1 MINKLVLLF
10 FVLSVLM
17 LTQALADTLETTEIQ
32 VTDTLDD
39 YETTPTLGQDTIS
52 KMVVY
57 SSQELDIGGNTLPA
71 DVYIQRLSD
80 TAIIGDPVA
89 VSYPPT
95 DNQLNDVSGNWIV
108 YTAFEWTDSNVGQI
122 RLFDLIDETTNV
134 LEDFY
139 PVREAR
145 VHGSRFAWIEG
156 PSGATRVKLFNME
169 EDFVPK
175 VISSDTEPAGA
186 VEIGDTFVV
195 WQTWVNRQYDIV
207 AYDLRDGTLVTV
219 ADDPVE
225 YERYPS
231 TSGSWVV
238 WETDDLEQP
247 GRDIMA
253 ANLDSGERITVI
265 SDGNL
270 SFTPTIDGDIIAY
283 ESNAAGNFDIYL
295 YRLSERDTFQ
305 VTDHPSNQRLNNV
318 FGNQVAYMDSRN
330 GNTDVFVSTFEF
342 IPEDPCA
349 DLGGDT
355 DGDGVCNANDNCP
368 TVYNPDQVDTDSD
381 GIGDPC
387 DFTCYPDLPSP
398 DLIVTGREDYSID
411 GQEYTWYW
419 LSVTNWDE
427 FPDELFEAAP
437 DLPPCG
443 QNPEAARTWV
453 DIYEEDDTY
462 RYGFCGW
469 GMTNEFLQNLCFY
482 VPKEETP
489 PAYVYITLWDRRC
502 DITYT
507 SNLAGTNLPPVADAG
522 GPYEVDE
529 GIEITFDASGSSDP
543 DGDTLQYRW
552 DFDNDGNWD
561 TGWSNSPFG
570 EYTWND
576 DYSGEVVLEVSDGE
590 LTDTDTTTVTVNNV
604 APSISGISD
613 QTGNEGSSITFTAG
627 IVSDPGTD
635 TFEYRWDFESDGTY
649 DTSWSSSDS
658 ASHTWGDDYTGTVTV
673 QVRDDDG
680 GENTDACNVTVVN
693 VAPTGDIDVSFSGD
707 EGSPITFTATGYDS
721 GSDDLTFT
729 WDWGDWTSDT
739 VSIYYND
746 GVGPDSY
753 PSTYGTYPF
762 TATDTVYHT
771 YGANAEYTVTLTI
784 ADDDGGYVVCGT
796 NVTVNNVAPVVNAGV
811 DQTVDE
817 GDFVTIDPTFTD
829 AGSADTHIA
838 TIDWGDGSTAISVDP
853 ATSPLSDTHTYADDG
868 TYTVTVTVTDD
879 DGEAGT
885 DILTV
890 TVNNVA
896 PTASIDSVEQPTAG
910 FILPNDVLTFTGSF
924 TDPGTLDTHTTEW
937 DFGDSDSAAGISVTH
952 SYVSA
957 GVYTVTFTV
966 TDDDVG
972 VGTATTTITVSSA
985 QDATEMI
992 DDYIQNLPY
1001 DAFENNPD
1009 QRKIAFSNKLGEV
1022 NTKIEAG
1029 DYEGAINKLQNDIL
1043 SKLNGFCVEDTADLD
1058 WISDAAAQ
1066 QEAYIMIEDMI
1077 AYLETLL

>member
-1 MINKLVLLF
+1 MKRMINKLVLLF

-195 WQTWVNRQYDIV
+195 WETWVDDNQYDIV
-207 AYDLRDGTLVTV
+207 AYDMRDGTLVTV

-238 WETDDLEQP
+238 WEIDDLEKP
-247 GRDIMA
+247 GRDILA
-253 ANLDSGERITVI
+253 ANLDTGERITVT
-265 SDGNL
+265 SDEFL

-295 YRLSERDTFQ
+295 FRLSERDTFQ
-305 VTDHPSNQRLNNV
+305 VTDTPYNERLNNV
-318 FGNQVAYMDSRN
+318 FGNQVAYIDAAF
-330 GNTDVFVSTFEF
+330 GGDVFVSTFEF
-342 IPEDPCA
+342 IPE
-349 DLGGDT
+349 
-355 DGDGVCNANDNCP
+355 V
-368 TVYNPDQVDTDSD
+368 
-381 GIGDPC
+381 
-387 DFTCYPDLPSP
+387 CYPDLPSP
-398 DLIVTGREDYSID
+398 ELIVTGREDYSKD
-411 GQEYTWYW
+411 GQEYTRYW
-419 LSVTNWDE
+419 LSVTNWYE

-453 DIYEEDDTY
+453 DIYEEDGTY
-462 RYGFCGW
+462 RYGFCGR
-469 GMTNEFLQNLCFY
+469 GMTNEFLQNLCFS
-482 VPKEETP
+482 VPKETP

-522 GPYEVDE
+522 GPYEVNE
-529 GIEITFDASGSSDP
+529 GMEIMFDASGSSDP

-552 DFDNDGNWD
+552 DF
-561 TGWSNSPFG
+561 
-570 EYTWND
+570 
-576 DYSGEVVLEVSDGE
+576 
-590 LTDTDTTTVTVNNV
+590 
-604 APSISGISD
+604 
-613 QTGNEGSSITFTAG
+613 EG
-627 IVSDPGTD
+627 
-635 TFEYRWDFESDGTY
+635 DGTY
-649 DTSWSSSDS
+649 DTLWSSSSS
-658 ASHTWGDDYTGTVTV
+658 ASHTWGDDYTGTVIV
-673 QVRDDDG
+673 QVRDEDDSM
-680 GENTDACNVTVVN
+680 NRDTCSVNVVN

-707 EGSPITFTATGYDS
+707 EGSSITFTATGYNS

-729 WDWGDWTSDT
+729 WDWVDGTSDT

-746 GVGPDSY
+746 GDGPDPY

-771 YGANAEYTVTLTI
+771 YGDNAEYTVTLTI
-784 ADDDGGYVVCGT
+784 ADEDGGYVVYT
-796 NVTVNNVAPVVNAGV
+796 TTVTVNNIAPVVNAGA

-817 GDFVTIDPTFTD
+817 GDLVIINPTFTD
-829 AGSADTHIA
+829 TGSADTHTA
-838 TIDWGDGSTAISVDP
+838 TINWGDGSTATSIDP

-879 DGEAGT
+879 DEGEGSDT
-885 DILTV
+885 LTV
-890 TVNNVA
+890 TVSNVA
-896 PTASIDSVEQPTAG
+896 PTASIDSVEQPIAG

-937 DFGDSDSAAGISVTH
+937 DFGDGDSAAGFSVTH

-972 VGTATTTITVSSA
+972 VGTATTTITVSNA
-985 QDATEMI
+985 QDATEVI

-1001 DAFENNPD
+1001 DAFANNPD

-1022 NTKIEAG
+1022 KTKIEVG

-1043 SKLNGFCVEDTADLD
+1043 SKLNGFCEEDTADLD

-1066 QEAYIMIEDMI
+1066 QEAYTMFEDVI